1 MSICKL
7 VTGIISIVLVAIVGF
22 QSCALTIISKHT
34 DGVAGMLVAILL
46 LAMGIVSIVTRNKS
60 TKGGC
65 IAIVIMSIIACY
77 VGFTNHTTFK
87 DLLVWSVWCAIIG
100 VLSLIHLIIIER

>member
-7 VTGIISIVLVAIVGF
+7 VTGILSIIVFVIMGL
-22 QSCALTIISKHT
+22 QSCALTISKNT
-34 DGVAGMLVAILL
+34 DGVAGLLVGSLL
-46 LAMGIVSIVTRNKS
+46 LAMGIVSIVTRNKN

-77 VGFTNHTTFK
+77 VGFTNHTTYK
-87 DLLVWSVWCAIIG
+87 DLLVWTVWCAIIG
-100 VLSLIHLIIIER
+100 VLSFIHLIIIEK